1 MCANHLISV
10 YSNLDVFEFY
20 RAMERHEVLLAFK
33 GDITQD
39 MLHSILNIMEDKLSR
54 LNEPTRVRKRVVH
67 ILVECMQNLYHHS
80 DLPDGPCLHIPS
92 SLLMVAKCEDTYCI
106 VTGNFVANNSVKA
119 LEKRLQAVND
129 MEPEE
134 LKSYYKSLLNNDQM
148 SKKGGGGL
156 GIVDIAKKTTDKLDY
171 FFVPY
176 DAENSFFSLLV
187 KVH

>member
-20 RAMERHEVLLAFK
+20 RAMERHKVLLAFK

-54 LNEPTRVRKRVVH
+54 LGEPTRVRKRVFH
-67 ILVECMQNLYHHS
+67 ILVECLQNLHHHS
-80 DLPDGPCLHIPS
+80 DLADGACLHIPS
-92 SLLMVAKCEDTYCI
+92 SLLMVAKCEDTYSI
-106 VTGNFVANNSVKA
+106 VTGNFVASNSVKA
-119 LEKRLQAVND
+119 LKKRLQAVND

-156 GIVDIAKKTTDKLDY
+156 GIVDIAKKTKDKLDY

>member
-1 MCANHLISV
+1 MCTNHLISV

-20 RAMERHEVLLAFK
+20 RAMERHKVLLAFK
-33 GDITQD
+33 GEITQD
-39 MLHSILNIMEDKLSR
+39 TLHSILNIIEGKLSR
-54 LNEPTRVRKRVVH
+54 LGEPARVRKRVFH
-67 ILVECMQNLYHHS
+67 ILVACLQNLYHHS
-80 DLPDGPCLHIPS
+80 DLPNGESLHIPS
-92 SLLMVAKCEDTYCI
+92 ALLMVAKCEDTYCV

-134 LKSYYKSLLNNDQM
+134 LKCYHKSLLTNGQI
-148 SKKGGGGL
+148 SEKGGGGL
-156 GIVDIAKKTTDKLDY
+156 EIVDIAKKTKEKLDY